1 MLQLSVTKLNI
12 VETVYLPAIS
22 FWILPEP
29 EPAEMSFH
37 QPSLDRVIGDVKDKS
52 NLIASELKQ
61 VVINVSKSI
70 GSFDNDLIQVSGTIL
85 EGTVGDEVDWS
96 RERTRF
102 IDLMMSNIVYRTSVC

>member
-1 MLQLSVTKLNI
+1 MNT
-12 VETVYLPAIS
+12 VETIYLPAIS

-37 QPSLDRVIGDVKDKS
+37 QPSLDRVISLGDVKDES
-52 NLIASELKQ
+52 SLIASELKQ

-70 GSFDNDLIQVSGTIL
+70 GSFDSDLIQVGGTIL
-85 EGTVGDEVDWS
+85 EGIVRDKADWS

-102 IDLMMSNIVYRTSVC
+102 IDLMRSNIIDRTSVYDIPA